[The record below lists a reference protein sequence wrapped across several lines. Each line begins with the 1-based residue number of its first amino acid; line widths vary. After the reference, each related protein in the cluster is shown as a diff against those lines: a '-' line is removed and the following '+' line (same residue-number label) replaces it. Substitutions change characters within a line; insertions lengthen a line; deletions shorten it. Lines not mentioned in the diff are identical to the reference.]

1 MIFNIKDEYI
11 NNLIGG
17 FEYKQDQLRA
27 LLIDTL
33 EILESGTLDE
43 RVGMKEHII
52 EQLEEIDFCL

>member
-1 MIFNIKDEYI
+1 MFSRKDEYEDD
-11 NNLIGG
+11 LKAR

-43 RVGMKEHII
+43 RQGMKEHII